1 MKKHQYR
8 DEDGEDGDVEDGGGT
23 KSTKGK
29 QKRADLKPSSRQ
41 DTSFTLGST
50 DNGSNMPR
58 SDAPSVAGTHSGLH
72 PSHNADSLHKYPPT
86 PSPARSRRSSLDDAD
101 GPLLN
106 AAKVIKTAVLH
117 DARNIKG
124 KDSASKA
131 LMWNVNSAHE
141 AKVGFFYLHTSVSM
155 LTMIFKLCSDWLKR
169 STIASKTVNAH
180 TLSHPIFTQPS
191 APKKKLVNVSGFL
204 IKTIMATSPGPRSKP
219 P

>member
-1 MKKHQYR
+1 MSSALKKHQYR

-41 DTSFTLGST
+41 DTSITLGST

-58 SDAPSVAGTHSGLH
+58 SDAPSVAGTYSGLH

-141 AKVGFFYLHTSVSM
+141 AKVGFLLSAHFSFYADDD
-155 LTMIFKLCSDWLKR
+155 IQ
-169 STIASKTVNAH
+169 
-180 TLSHPIFTQPS
+180 TL
-191 APKKKLVNVSGFL
+191 
-204 IKTIMATSPGPRSKP
+204 
-219 P
+219 